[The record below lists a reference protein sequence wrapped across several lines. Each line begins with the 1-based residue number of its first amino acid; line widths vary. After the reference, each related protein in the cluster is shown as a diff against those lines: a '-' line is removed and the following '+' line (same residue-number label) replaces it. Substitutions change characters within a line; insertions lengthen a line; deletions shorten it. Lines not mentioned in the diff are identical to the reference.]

1 MSKKNWLN
9 KKEAK
14 PNEAADIDTP
24 FIPDTPFEEAEEIR
38 VPPNDD
44 SMAQKY
50 NAENIHQNVNTR
62 DYGFKR

>member
-9 KKEAK
+9 KKESK

-24 FIPDTPFEEAEEIR
+24 FIPDPPFEEAEESI

-44 SMAQKY
+44 SMAQKH
-50 NAENIHQNVNTR
+50 NAINIHQNVNTR

>member
-14 PNEAADIDTP
+14 PSEAADIDTP
-24 FIPDTPFEEAEEIR
+24 FIPDAPFEEES

-44 SMAQKY
+44 SMAQKH